1 MHTLP
6 ASVHYPFLSGRVLVD
21 ELCNFIVNGESVA
34 ELLFFFVLPLSMLYF
49 FNFFLFLVARDPT
62 LDSRTASA
70 LTSCFFSFSL

>member
-34 ELLFFFVLPLSMLYF
+34 ELLFFFRSSSFYAV
-49 FNFFLFLVARDPT
+49 FLQ
-62 LDSRTASA
+62 
-70 LTSCFFSFSL
+70 FFSLLCGPRPYP